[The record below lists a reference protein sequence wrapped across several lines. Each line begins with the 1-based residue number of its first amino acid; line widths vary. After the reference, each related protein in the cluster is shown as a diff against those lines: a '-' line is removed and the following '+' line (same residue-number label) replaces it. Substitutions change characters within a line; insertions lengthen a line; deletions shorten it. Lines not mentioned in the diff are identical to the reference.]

1 MARGK
6 SSALDQG
13 REIQR
18 KLLAEASTVL
28 ESAKPVRQLG
38 LPMAMGGKAD
48 QMLMPGFDVGGLLD
62 PSRTWR
68 AKR

>member
-6 SSALDQG
+6 SSALDKG

-18 KLLAEASTVL
+18 KLLDEASTVL
-28 ESAKPVRQLG
+28 ESTKAVKQLG
-38 LPMAMGGKAD
+38 LPMAMGSKTD

-62 PSRTWR
+62 PARTWR
-68 AKR
+68 KR